1 MSNLVSY
8 LFKTNA
14 FKVCPENKP
23 FWYTSGKIGPY
34 FINTHFLYGSEEASV
49 EFLKF
54 IDVEKDNKLEIPK
67 KILDKCL
74 LQYNSNTIYK
84 EVVDEMVAFVKEHI
98 NIDEID
104 YVSGGERRDW
114 FFSNMVA
121 HLLDKPHISIYKDL
135 STVISN
141 SNFEKT
147 VTIDK
152 LEGAKVLHVA
162 DLVTVASSYV
172 KYWNPAIKN
181 LGATMNWSS
190 VVVDRMQG
198 GEETLKKEG
207 IEPLSLIKIDN
218 DLFKKAYELGR
229 IDESQ
234 LNLLNDYR
242 EDPYNTMRNFLIN
255 NPTYLE
261 NILNG
266 DNEKAKKRAK
276 ILVDNN
282 LYKLPNLRKK
292 ELDEE
297 ER

>member
-14 FKVCPENKP
+14 FKVCPDNKP

-54 IDVEKDNKLEIPK
+54 IDVEKENKLEIPK

-114 FFSNMVA
+114 FFANIVA
-121 HLLDKPHISIYKDL
+121 YILKKPFISVFKDL
-135 STVISN
+135 SCVVSTSDFSETTTPTKLN
-141 SNFEKT
+141 EK
-147 VTIDK
+147 
-152 LEGAKVLHVA
+152 KVLHIA
-162 DLVTVASSYV
+162 DLVTEASSYV
-172 KYWNPAIKN
+172 RAWIPSIQS
-181 LGATMNWSS
+181 LGAEIVWSV

-198 GEETLKKEG
+198 GNDRLKSLGIDAYSLTQIAPSMFKQALDMGIITEEQNEMLNKFFENPDETMKEFLV
-207 IEPLSLIKIDN
+207 EHP
-218 DLFKKAYELGR
+218 
-229 IDESQ
+229 
-234 LNLLNDYR
+234 
-242 EDPYNTMRNFLIN
+242 NFLEEALHSDEKTVVRARLCIEGDL
-255 NPTYLE
+255 YG
-261 NILNG
+261 LNK
-266 DNEKAKKRAK
+266 D
-276 ILVDNN
+276 
-282 LYKLPNLRKK
+282 
-292 ELDEE
+292 
-297 ER
+297 